1 MDYQKFLTARGLKTY
16 HAGIRVM
23 VLLPGF
29 VLLAAGLTL
38 PQHSNAHPG
47 GASLRFYGNGVNDI
61 DRVKIPLGN
70 PSRPVNVGGD
80 FTLEFWLK
88 ADANNQGQA
97 TCGANDGWITGNI
110 LIDRDIF
117 GALENGDYGLSL
129 HRSGNTRRIAF
140 GVSNGNGGNTLCG
153 NINVAD
159 GAWHHVAVTRNAS
172 TGQLRIFVD
181 GVLDA
186 QGSGPTGDIS
196 YQVGRATMYPN
207 SDPFLVLGAEK
218 HDAGSQYPSF
228 SGWLDDVRL
237 SNIIRYTGDFTR
249 PAAPLT
255 ADANTVALYS
265 LDGGPGN
272 CTSGS
277 LITDSSGASGGPSHG
292 ECRFGGSPA
301 GPVWS
306 SDTPFSGTPTPTQTL
321 PPTPTPSRTLTQTP
335 TPDATPSICAPDCRF
350 LFLPLVRR

>member
-1 MDYQKFLTARGLKTY
+1 MMLLTGCA
-16 HAGIRVM
+16 
-23 VLLPGF
+23 F
-29 VLLAAGLTL
+29 LAAGLIL
-38 PQHSNAHPG
+38 PQRSNAQG
-47 GASLRFYGNGVNDI
+47 GASLRFYGNGTNDI

-70 PSRPVNVGGD
+70 PSRPVNVGGN

-88 ADANNQGQA
+88 ADANNQGQVA
-97 TCGANDGWITGNI
+97 CGTNDGWITGNT

-117 GALENGDYGLSL
+117 GAPENGDYGISL

-159 GAWHHVAVTRNAS
+159 GAWHHVAVTRNS
-172 TGQLRIFVD
+172 GTGQLRIFVD

-196 YQVGRATMYPN
+196 YQVSRTTTYPN
-207 SDPFLVLGAEK
+207 DPFLIFGAEK
-218 HDAGSQYPSF
+218 HDAGPQYPSF

-237 SNIIRYTGDFTR
+237 SNIIRYTGNFTR
-249 PAAPLT
+249 PSAPLI
-255 ADANTVALYS
+255 ADANTVALYA
-265 LDGGPGN
+265 LDGSPGN
-272 CTSGS
+272 CASGAA
-277 LITDSSGASGGPSHG
+277 IVDSSGASGGPSNG

-306 SDTPFSGTPTPTQTL
+306 SDTPFSGTPAPTWTP
-321 PPTPTPSRTLTQTP
+321 PPTPTPSRTPTRTP
-335 TPDATPSICAPDCRF
+335 TPSATPFVCAPNCRY